1 MDNTELF
8 KIKTQWEKHNWQE
21 QTKSN
26 ATKKTTAPG
35 NHVRVTP
42 SFDRAGGAD
51 PISL

>member
-26 ATKKTTAPG
+26 ATKKQQLQETTC
-35 NHVRVTP
+35 V
-42 SFDRAGGAD
+42 
-51 PISL
+51 